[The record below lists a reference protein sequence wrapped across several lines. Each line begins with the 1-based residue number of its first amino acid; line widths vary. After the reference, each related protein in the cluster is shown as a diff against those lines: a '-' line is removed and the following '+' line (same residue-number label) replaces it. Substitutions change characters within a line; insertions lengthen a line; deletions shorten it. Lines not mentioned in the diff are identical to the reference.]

1 MRGYIRSKIT
11 VEEEFNERGEEIT
24 KPIVYGEYIPCK
36 YHSASRNDLVSLGN
50 GQFTQAKYIITIRD
64 MKLRGVHFQ
73 LFNKDKKLVCEQDSS
88 LLEVLD
94 RIKRVKIV
102 L

>member
-1 MRGYIRSKIT
+1 MRGYIRSKIA
-11 VEEEFNERGEEIT
+11 VEEEFDEIGEEIT
-24 KPIVYGEYIPCK
+24 KPIAYSEYIPCK

-50 GQFTQAKYIITIRD
+50 GQFTQARYIITTRN

-73 LFNKDKKLVCEQDSS
+73 LFDKDKNFVCEQDSQS
-88 LLEVLD
+88 LEVLD